1 MAYLTVRKRDD
12 FESIVVSCMFSMAC
26 LWSRAIVRRRTATI
40 LGLSLSYSL
49 EQASKD
55 RTRRGAQKKCQCRRN
70 WTIFSPWYNNINRLT
85 TIIEIERERREKREE
100 EG

>member
-55 RTRRGAQKKCQCRRN
+55 RTRRGAQKSANVVETGR
-70 WTIFSPWYNNINRLT
+70 FFPLG
-85 TIIEIERERREKREE
+85 TIISIVLLQS
-100 EG
+100 